1 MADKSPAVARTDEKK
16 ALPTDIVSAR
26 KVLEQEIA
34 GLTALCES
42 LDTTFVSAVNLI
54 AGTNGR
60 LILSGMG
67 KSGHVARKI
76 AATMASTGTPA
87 YFVHPGEASH
97 GDLGM
102 ITREDTVMLFSNSG
116 ETAELSD
123 MIAYCKRFTIPL
135 IGVVRRKTSTLVE
148 EANVALLLPDTPEAS
163 PTGAPT
169 TSTTMMM
176 ALGDALA
183 VALLERRGFTRDE
196 FHVFH
201 PGGKLGQALTRVETL
216 MHMGDEVPLVVCDAL
231 MSEVLIT
238 MTAKRFGCAGVVDE
252 AGVLVGV
259 VTDGDLRRHLDEE
272 LLSLEAKE
280 VMTENPVTIGPHA
293 LGAEALAI
301 MNNKSITSLFVT
313 DEEKKPVGI
322 LHIHDCLRAGMR

>member
-231 MSEVLIT
+231 MS
-238 MTAKRFGCAGVVDE
+238 
-252 AGVLVGV
+252 
-259 VTDGDLRRHLDEE
+259 
-272 LLSLEAKE
+272 
-280 VMTENPVTIGPHA
+280 
-293 LGAEALAI
+293 
-301 MNNKSITSLFVT
+301 
-313 DEEKKPVGI
+313 
-322 LHIHDCLRAGMR
+322 